1 MTDEL
6 IVGIDFGTTN
16 SSISFWNSKKKSI
29 ENIKDGLKNLI
40 PSKILFDQE
49 NTYFG
54 NYIPLI
60 HSSDNQKSKRL
71 VHSFKRLINTPKETS
86 FTKSL
91 SYPVELK
98 DDKWTI
104 NLPEKSYQLEEVLI
118 LFVAHLK
125 KIITKYLKCSTIKA
139 VITVPSNYHDSQR
152 ILIKKSFETNQI
164 NVIRIINEPTAA
176 ALTYGLTADTLDKDE
191 KILVFDIG
199 GGTLDLS
206 LLEIDNG
213 FFEAVAN
220 GGDLNLGGNDFTQA
234 IYNYFLKDLNSKYS
248 VEQLSKSSSIKIA
261 LWNQSE
267 KCKINLLYRNKVT
280 LKLKNIVE
288 GEDYVNVLTLDQFNK
303 LIDPL
308 VQRGLTCTEELL
320 QQNGVTDLEHILMI
334 GGSSRVKYLQ
344 QSIFQKFGKKPLV
357 YHDLENVVSYGAC
370 LQAAL
375 LEKVYQNNSNIIL
388 VDVLPLSLGV
398 KTADGLFSVIIPR
411 NTPVPA
417 QRTQK
422 YTTSDDTMIDE
433 TEIAIE
439 VYEGVRN
446 LCEDNYLVGKF
457 IFDIKKSVNSPVIDI
472 KFEVDNNGIIKVSAI
487 DKNSESKKVVVLKN
501 VSSQLDEN
509 TLSEYYQSAE
519 KCMESD
525 LILEKK
531 QQLYYKLD
539 NMILTI
545 KNNLL
550 SEDIKMKQENKNDI
564 LDELDFLDE
573 SMEDLSEIELTKI
586 IKKLEDKYANLL
598 IIQTTEE
605 GYNQNDKYSTNLKIE
620 KSIEFDK
627 DRVIDKCNYY
637 LSLQEDNSLVFH
649 YLIES
654 LNEIEEIDDLTELKK
669 KEDEIENNINKKN
682 HQEELISLCNFLLEQ
697 INQNKLNLPEDNLN
711 ELLIN
716 ITNIF
721 SIENENG
728 EIWKEKLTEFKKK
741 YNNLKN
747 NI

>member
-16 SSISFWNSKKKSI
+16 SSISFWNPKKKTI

-71 VHSFKRLINTPKETS
+71 IHSFKRLINTPEETN

-98 DDKWTI
+98 DNKWTI

-118 LFVAHLK
+118 LFIAHLK

-139 VITVPSNYHDSQR
+139 VITVPSNYHDHQR
-152 ILIKKSFETNQI
+152 ILIKKSFEMNQI
-164 NVIRIINEPTAA
+164 QVLRIINEPTAA

-220 GGDLNLGGNDFTQA
+220 SGDLNLGGNDFTQA
-234 IYNYFLKDLNSKYS
+234 IYNYFLRDLNSKYS
-248 VEQLSKSSSIKIA
+248 DIQLSKTA

-308 VQRGLTCTEELL
+308 VQKGLTCVEELL

-375 LEKVYQNNSNIIL
+375 LEKVYQDNSDIIL

-411 NTPVPA
+411 NTPVPV

-422 YTTSDDTMIDE
+422 YTTSDETMIDE
-433 TEIAIE
+433 TELEIE

-457 IFDIKKSVNSPVIDI
+457 IFNINKSVNSPVIDI
-472 KFEVDNNGIIKVSAI
+472 KFEVDSNGIIKVSVI
-487 DKNSESKKVVVLKN
+487 DKKSESKKVVVLKN

-509 TLSEYYQSAE
+509 TLFEYYQNAE

-531 QQLYYKLD
+531 QQIFYRLD

-550 SEDIKMKQENKNDI
+550 SEDIKIKQEDIDEI
-564 LDELDFLDE
+564 LDELDLIDE
-573 SMEDLSEIELTKI
+573 SMENLSEIELNKI
-586 IKKLEDKYANLL
+586 IKKLEDKYTNLL
-598 IIQTTEE
+598 IVQTTEE
-605 GYNQNDKYSTNLKIE
+605 GYNKNDKYSTNLKIE

-627 DRVIDKCNYY
+627 DRLIDKVNYY

-654 LNEIEEIDDLTELKK
+654 LNEIEEIDDLVELKK
-669 KEDEIENNINKKN
+669 KEDEIESNINKKTN
-682 HQEELISLCNFLLEQ
+682 QEELLSLCNFLLEQ

-721 SIENENG
+721 NIQQNDENF
-728 EIWKEKLTEFKKK
+728 WKEKLTEFKKK
-741 YNNLKN
+741 YNVLKN

>member
-1 MTDEL
+1 M
-6 IVGIDFGTTN
+6 
-16 SSISFWNSKKKSI
+16 
-29 ENIKDGLKNLI
+29 
-40 PSKILFDQE
+40 
-49 NTYFG
+49 
-54 NYIPLI
+54 
-60 HSSDNQKSKRL
+60 
-71 VHSFKRLINTPKETS
+71 
-86 FTKSL
+86 
-91 SYPVELK
+91 
-98 DDKWTI
+98 
-104 NLPEKSYQLEEVLI
+104 
-118 LFVAHLK
+118 
-125 KIITKYLKCSTIKA
+125 
-139 VITVPSNYHDSQR
+139 
-152 ILIKKSFETNQI
+152 KKSFEANQI
-164 NVIRIINEPTAA
+164 NVLRIINEPTAA
-176 ALTYGLTADTLDKDE
+176 ALTYGLSADTMDKDE

-220 GGDLNLGGNDFTQA
+220 SGDLNLGGNDFTKK
-234 IYNYFLKDLNSKYS
+234 IYDYFLKDLNSKYS
-248 VEQLSKSSSIKIA
+248 DIKLSKTA
-261 LWNQSE
+261 LWNQAE

-288 GEDYVNVLTLDQFNK
+288 GEDYLGVLTLDHFNE

-308 VQRGLTCTEELL
+308 VQKSLTCAENLL

-375 LEKVYQNNSNIIL
+375 LEKVYQNNSDIIL

-422 YTTSDDTMIDE
+422 YTTSDDTMIEE
-433 TEIAIE
+433 TELEIE
-439 VYEGVRN
+439 IYEGIRN

-457 IFDIKKSVNSPVIDI
+457 IFNINKSVNSPVLDI
-472 KFEVDNNGIIKVSAI
+472 KFEVDSNGIIKVSVI
-487 DKNSESKKVVVLKN
+487 DKKSDLKKVVVLEN
-501 VSSQLDEN
+501 VSSKLDEN
-509 TLSEYYQSAE
+509 ILSEYYQNAE

-531 QQLYYKLD
+531 QQIFYKLD

-550 SEDIKMKQENKNDI
+550 SENIKMKQADI
-564 LDELDFLDE
+564 EEIHDELDLIDE
-573 SMEDLSEIELTKI
+573 SMEDLSEIELNKI
-586 IKKLEDKYANLL
+586 IKKLEDKYTNLL

-627 DRVIDKCNYY
+627 DRLIDKVNYY
-637 LSLQEDNSLVFH
+637 LSLHDNNSLIYH
-649 YLIES
+649 YLIET
-654 LNEIEEIDDLTELKK
+654 LNDIEEIEDLVELKK
-669 KEDEIENNINKKN
+669 KEDEIESNVNKKN
-682 HQEELISLCNFLLEQ
+682 NQQELLSLCNFLLEQ

-716 ITNIF
+716 ITDIFNIEKEDEHF
-721 SIENENG
+721 
-728 EIWKEKLTEFKKK
+728 WKEKLIEFKNK
-741 YNNLKN
+741 YDVLKN